1 MNFEPETARY
11 PALSSDGKISIK
23 GISSKN
29 LLSSDQNGLV
39 TKNSICDLE
48 GPSAISRHM
57 ESTIHRLSVF
67 S

>member
-39 TKNSICDLE
+39 TKNSICDL
-48 GPSAISRHM
+48 G
-57 ESTIHRLSVF
+57 T
-67 S
+67 